1 MGNASTRIRHWLYAC
16 FLSLCTLSPAAHA
29 TAPQESAAEQRWQH
43 QVRALISRNVVYPSN
58 ARTEGASGK
67 VVVHL
72 TLKRDGSIESLEIA
86 ESAGSR
92 DLDSAVLN
100 AIRRVRHFPPFPE
113 EMADKDSVAFAI
125 PVDFHLDTPTP
136 NPYNPPAPGTVRP
149 KVKSSSPAADE
160 FSEFLKS
167 LSKKER

>member
-1 MGNASTRIRHWLYAC
+1 MGNTSTRIRHWLYAC
-16 FLSLCTLSPAAHA
+16 FLSLCTLSPATYA

-58 ARTEGASGK
+58 ARIEGASGK

-72 TLKRDGSIESLEIA
+72 TLKRDGSVESLEII

-113 EMADKDSVAFAI
+113 EMAGQDTVAFAI
-125 PVDFHLDTPTP
+125 PVDFHLNAPTP
-136 NPYNPPAPGTVRP
+136 NPYTPPAPGTVRP
-149 KVKSSSPAADE
+149 KVKSSPPAADE
-160 FSEFLKS
+160 FAEFLKS

>member
-1 MGNASTRIRHWLYAC
+1 MRS
-16 FLSLCTLSPAAHA
+16 
-29 TAPQESAAEQRWQH
+29 
-43 QVRALISRNVVYPSN
+43 LISRNVVYPPN
-58 ARTEGASGK
+58 ARIEGASGK

-72 TLKRDGSIESLEIA
+72 TLKRDGSVESLEIV

-136 NPYNPPAPGTVRP
+136 HPYNPPTVRP
-149 KVKSSSPAADE
+149 KVKPSPAADE

>member
-16 FLSLCTLSPAAHA
+16 FLSLCTLSPATHA

-58 ARTEGASGK
+58 ARIEGASGK

-72 TLKRDGSIESLEIA
+72 TLKRDGSVESLEVI

-113 EMADKDSVAFAI
+113 EMAGQDTVAFAI
-125 PVDFHLDTPTP
+125 PVDFHLNAPTP
-136 NPYNPPAPGTVRP
+136 NPYTPPAPGTVRP
-149 KVKSSSPAADE
+149 KVKSSPPAADE
-160 FSEFLKS
+160 FAEFLKS